1 MSRIVDKRCAMCLNA
16 SNNVHLAAPYG
27 RRDTAVTVSQNGGT
41 KKYGITFGSLWAQA
55 TSPRATR
62 QHFGVIVEFGMH
74 HIMATTGVA
83 QLRIVYLANL

>member
-1 MSRIVDKRCAMCLNA
+1 MVA
-16 SNNVHLAAPYG
+16 
-27 RRDTAVTVSQNGGT
+27 T